1 MADSDVLSRSKGRKG
16 AKLDLCRRELET
28 LRAELDEQEE
38 QTLKQKRE
46 INDLRNTNDTLESD
60 VNRLQKQKKRM
71 QNELDQINAI
81 FDTEKSEIADLQ
93 AKLKRANKIVAEER
107 RIREQLQE
115 AKSDLIIEKTNLEN
129 KMETLEDDKRALDR
143 QVTDGEIARKA
154 LRLECENLGDA
165 RDNAKSMINNLEKD
179 KRHAD
184 ILLEEARKTNASF
197 ESQLGEV
204 EQNYM
209 TLQGQ
214 NQANKEQY
222 ARDISRKDD
231 KVEELKR
238 AVDKAER
245 DLKVTL
251 EEEKK
256 KREQMMASRKGLESQ
271 ITGLQIELDEANRRN
286 DDQQKVIRKYQTQ
299 LAQLKDLQ
307 MELGEMNELKE
318 SLLRELKEMEKKARS
333 AQSEKNSVIANLQQ
347 SERAKRAAEDEVVEM
362 QQEVEAQKSLLRQ
375 QALDEKRIL
384 DDKYNELKMDY
395 DDEKQRAD
403 EMDVK
408 ARKYQKEA
416 EAASSNY
423 ANEKDERKTLELQK
437 AKLLAENKELEE
449 KYSKLDSTLKN
460 KIRETTDVLERRMH
474 QMEVDLEGEVKER
487 EALNKTLRRTEK
499 SLTETTALMTE
510 AQEAEEVYKSQADK
524 LTKKN
529 EQLRRELM
537 QAEEDL
543 KRSQLGKINAENEL
557 EEKQDECES
566 LKRELQRARGAAQ
579 ARSRAVELASDDEL
593 ED

>member
-1 MADSDVLSRSKGRKG
+1 
-16 AKLDLCRRELET
+16 
-28 LRAELDEQEE
+28 
-38 QTLKQKRE
+38 
-46 INDLRNTNDTLESD
+46 
-60 VNRLQKQKKRM
+60 
-71 QNELDQINAI
+71 
-81 FDTEKSEIADLQ
+81 
-93 AKLKRANKIVAEER
+93 
-107 RIREQLQE
+107 
-115 AKSDLIIEKTNLEN
+115 
-129 KMETLEDDKRALDR
+129 
-143 QVTDGEIARKA
+143 
-154 LRLECENLGDA
+154 
-165 RDNAKSMINNLEKD
+165 
-179 KRHAD
+179 
-184 ILLEEARKTNASF
+184 
-197 ESQLGEV
+197 
-204 EQNYM
+204 
-209 TLQGQ
+209 
-214 NQANKEQY
+214 
-222 ARDISRKDD
+222 
-231 KVEELKR
+231 
-238 AVDKAER
+238 
-245 DLKVTL
+245 
-251 EEEKK
+251 
-256 KREQMMASRKGLESQ
+256 MMASRKGLESQ

-333 AQSEKNSVIANLQQ
+333 AQSEKDSVVANLQQ

-543 KRSQLGKINAENEL
+543 KRSQLGKVNAENEL
-557 EEKQDECES
+557 EGKQDECES
-566 LKRELQRARGAAQ
+566 LKRELQRAGGAAQ
-579 ARSRAVELASDDEL
+579 ARSRAVELASGDGL